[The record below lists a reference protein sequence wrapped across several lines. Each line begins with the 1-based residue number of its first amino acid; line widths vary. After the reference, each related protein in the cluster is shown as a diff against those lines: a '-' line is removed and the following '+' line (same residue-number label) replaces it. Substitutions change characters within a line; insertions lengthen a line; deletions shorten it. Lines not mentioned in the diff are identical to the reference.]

1 MSRKGSIEP
10 NQRDSNSTR
19 RNKILTK
26 KILWAALL
34 AVAVTGLSGCG
45 SKDSGGGSSDRLA
58 TVAGDAITV
67 DEFHKYL
74 EIMPTAQVVVQNQ
87 VAALPI
93 NETLAFQALRDLVMQ
108 KIVAQMAKDEGVYP
122 TDEEVTAEIKF
133 KTTLNESFL
142 KELNARGLDLKT
154 IRKSIAQDLAQER
167 LITKG
172 ITVTKEDVDQ
182 YIKDNPKQFV
192 EPATADITFIYVRDD
207 AAKKQ
212 VDQALAS
219 GQTFADVA
227 VRLSQVPNVAQN
239 GAKFPVNVIEQLP
252 TGPDTNIKELIKSTP
267 ELKETAWVK
276 FQGGQTKFYVDKKT
290 EERPVSLDENRK
302 EQIRRNLALQRG
314 QQATDLQ
321 KRIADRM
328 KEADIQ
334 IAYASLKDPW
344 KTAMDKAKEAD
355 TSAQAPSTPT
365 NPNVT
370 PPTEEKAEEKK
381 GG

>member
-1 MSRKGSIEP
+1 M
-10 NQRDSNSTR
+10 
-19 RNKILTK
+19 TK

-142 KELNARGLDLKT
+142 KQLNARGLDLKT

-239 GAKFPVNVIEQLP
+239 GAKFPINVIEQLP
-252 TGPDTNIKELIKSTP
+252 TGPETNIKELIKSTP

-276 FQGGQTKFYVDKKT
+276 FQGGQTKFYVEKKT
-290 EERPVSLDENRK
+290 EERPVSLDETKK
-302 EQIRRNLALQRG
+302 EQIRRSLALQRG

-344 KTAMDKAKEAD
+344 KTAMEKAKEAD
-355 TSAQAPSTPT
+355 TTAQAPSTPT

-370 PPTEEKAEEKK
+370 PPTEEKK